1 MHEKLENVTYRY
13 LRSCLAEKMYPL
25 RLEFARFTIRTL
37 CEDNFNI
44 CAPVISRIF

>member
-1 MHEKLENVTYRY
+1 MQEKLEKDNP
-13 LRSCLAEKMYPL
+13 EKMSPL